1 MTLVLEEAV
10 PSSSTEMTMKL
21 CSLTHLGS
29 LITSLCSWN
38 RRTQQEAGNQ
48 SSKH

>member
-21 CSLTHLGS
+21 FAHLPIWG
-29 LITSLCSWN
+29 L
-38 RRTQQEAGNQ
+38 
-48 SSKH
+48 